1 MQIPDYY
8 RTLEIDRRA
17 TAEDIKQAYRKQVKQ
32 HHPDKNPGKEKYA
45 GRMFRRICIAYEILS
60 DPQRKLKYDLT
71 LKSVD
76 VEYAWQPRPFENLRK
91 SNQTR
96 HKYQLMFQELL
107 NENIEAGIEIYEQLQ
122 HEKRKGCIDDFLG
135 YADSRD
141 CEFLIAEAYQ
151 TLGDYRTA
159 MTIYESLIES
169 EKRRPCFHHFI
180 DEIKERLKRVYF
192 HVLTNPKNL
201 ENIPTDLEK
210 IRALNLSKRETAW
223 IYKRLSECYIDIN
236 QISQAKE
243 MLSMAFELCPGMAGA
258 KKICQQLGM
267 EHLLS
272 QNGKQ
277 W

>member
-8 RTLEIDRRA
+8 RTLEIDHRA
-17 TAEDIKQAYRKQVKQ
+17 TAEDIKQAYRQQAKR

-45 GRMFRRICIAYEILS
+45 ERMFRRICIAYEILR
-60 DPQRKLKYDLT
+60 DPRQKLKYDLT
-71 LKSVD
+71 LKAAD
-76 VEYAWQPRPFENLRK
+76 IEQAWHPRTFEDLRR

-96 HKYQLMFQELL
+96 HRYQLMFQELL
-107 NENIEAGIEIYEQLQ
+107 NENIEAGLEIYEQLQ
-122 HEKRKGCIDDFLG
+122 REKRKGCIDDFLG

-141 CEFLIAEAYQ
+141 CEYLIAEAYQ

-159 MTIYESLIES
+159 MEIYESLIES

-192 HVLTNPKNL
+192 RVLTNPQNL

-210 IRALNLSKRETAW
+210 IRSLNLSRRETAW

-267 EHLLS
+267 EHLLL
-272 QNGKQ
+272 QNGKR

>member
-17 TAEDIKQAYRKQVKQ
+17 TAEYIKQAYRKQVKR

-45 GRMFRRICIAYEILS
+45 ERMFRRICIAYEILS
-60 DPQRKLKYDLT
+60 DPQQKLRYDLT
-71 LKSVD
+71 LKAVD
-76 VEYAWQPRPFENLRK
+76 IEHAWQPRPFEGLRK

-96 HKYQLMFQELL
+96 HRYQLMFQELL
-107 NENIEAGIEIYEQLQ
+107 NENIEVGLQIYEQLQ
-122 HEKRKGCIDDFLG
+122 REKRKGCIDDFLG

-169 EKRRPCFHHFI
+169 EKRRPCFRHFI

-192 HVLTNPKNL
+192 HVLTNPQNF
-201 ENIPTDLEK
+201 EDIPTDLEK
-210 IRALNLSKRETAW
+210 IRTLNLSKRETAW
-223 IYKRLSECYIDIN
+223 IYKRLSECYMDIN

-243 MLSMAFELCPGMAGA
+243 MLSMAFELHPGMVGA

-267 EHLLS
+267 EHLLL
-272 QNGKQ
+272 
-277 W
+277 